1 MQPLFGCM
9 QVMDWL
15 ALNLHSSLCRLQVPG
30 GHLMLVTAL
39 CSSASVF
46 TRSASRA
53 RLSRILRGQ
62 GAAGVTAFAR

>member
-1 MQPLFGCM
+1 MSC
-9 QVMDWL
+9 L
-15 ALNLHSSLCRLQVPG
+15 AFNLKLSLYRLQLPG
-30 GHLMLVTAL
+30 GHLTLVTAL

-62 GAAGVTAFAR
+62 GRIGVTAFTR